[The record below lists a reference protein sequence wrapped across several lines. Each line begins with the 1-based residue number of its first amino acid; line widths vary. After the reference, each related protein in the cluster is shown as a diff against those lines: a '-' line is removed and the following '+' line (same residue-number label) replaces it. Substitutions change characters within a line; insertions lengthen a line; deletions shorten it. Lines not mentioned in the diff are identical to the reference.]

1 MRAVNV
7 SHKET
12 YEPVCFPNSRLS
24 DIERGPHDGDTWP
37 RQPAKPVSVA
47 SLSSSLFHI
56 GKLKMKPSSSDIRY
70 AMPSL
75 QLQLKANFPAPLKR
89 PLAVVHGQLSG
100 SSDASLSSRNAA
112 SLSGWDAAV
121 AEAAEPQR
129 QQSNRAA
136 APVLLSKGAPR
147 SRFGRETTFPAAV
160 RLSLTV
166 PDGGD
171 RRTAITARHKEPS
184 RVLS

>member
-47 SLSSSLFHI
+47 LLSSSLFHI

-100 SSDASLSSRNAA
+100 SSEASLSSRNVA

-121 AEAAEPQR
+121 AEAVQPCCG
-129 QQSNRAA
+129 S
-136 APVLLSKGAPR
+136 GASEQGCSQVTFRPR
-147 SRFGRETTFPAAV
+147 DHFARCRSTFPLRA
-160 RLSLTV
+160 
-166 PDGGD
+166 
-171 RRTAITARHKEPS
+171 RRGRPEDCNYSAS
-184 RVLS
+184 